1 MTHFIGIL
9 SGKGGVAKTT
19 TAVNLSAAMNYFGRD
34 VILMDGNL
42 STPNV
47 GLHLGAAVVPI
58 NLHHVLKGKNHITE
72 AIYLHSSGIKIIPA
86 GLSISDL
93 RDVQPERLKKA
104 LPSLEG
110 LADVVVVDG
119 AAGLGREALSIMNAV
134 DDLIIVTNPE
144 LPAVADAMKTIKIA
158 EELGKNVKGVVV
170 TKTGDANDISLQSLR
185 TLLEK
190 PILAIIPQDKAI
202 RSSLIKKDPVIYAHP
217 KSRSA
222 VAYKK
227 LAANLI
233 GLEYNEK
240 AESKFSEF
248 LRNLR
253 SSK

>member
-1 MTHFIGIL
+1 MTHYIGIL

-19 TAVNLSAAMNYFGRD
+19 TAINLSAAMNHFGRD

-47 GLHLGAAVVPI
+47 GLHLGAPVVPI
-58 NLHHVLKGKNHITE
+58 NLHHVLKGKNHVTE
-72 AIYLHSSGIKIIPA
+72 SIYLHPSGIKIIPA

-93 RDVQPERLKKA
+93 RDVQPEKLKKV
-104 LPSLEG
+104 LPSLDG
-110 LADVVVVDG
+110 LADIVVIDG
-119 AAGLGREALSIMNAV
+119 AAGLGREAISLMNAV
-134 DDLIIVTNPE
+134 KDLVIVTNPE

-158 EELGKNVKGVVV
+158 EELGKDVKGVIIA
-170 TKTGDANDISLQSLR
+170 KTGNQGDISISNLK

-190 PILAIIPQDKAI
+190 PVLAIIPNDKAI
-202 RSSLIKKDPVIYAHP
+202 RHSLLKKDPVVYTHP
-217 KSRSA
+217 KSRSSI
-222 VAYKK
+222 AYKK

-233 GLEYNEK
+233 GVEYEEK

-253 SSK
+253 FK

>member
-1 MTHFIGIL
+1 MTHYIGIL

-47 GLHLGAAVVPI
+47 GLHLGAPVVPI

-72 AIYLHSSGIKIIPA
+72 AIYMHPSGIKIIPA
-86 GLSISDL
+86 GLSVSDL
-93 RDVQPERLKKA
+93 KDVQPEKLKQT
-104 LPSLEG
+104 LPSLDG
-110 LADVVVVDG
+110 LTDIVVIDG
-119 AAGLGREALSIMNAV
+119 AAGLGREALSLMNAV
-134 DDLIIVTNPE
+134 NDLIIVTNPE

-158 EELGKNVKGVVV
+158 EELGKTVRGVVIA
-170 TKTGDANDISLQSLR
+170 KTGDYGDISLPNLQ

-190 PILAIIPQDKAI
+190 PILATIPHDKAI
-202 RSSLIKKDPVIYAHP
+202 RMSLVRKDPVIYTHP

-233 GLEYNEK
+233 GVEYGEK

-253 SSK
+253 GK

>member
-1 MTHFIGIL
+1 MTHYIGIL

-19 TAVNLSAAMNYFGRD
+19 TAVNLSAAMNFFGRD

-47 GLHLGAAVVPI
+47 GLHLGAPVVPI

-72 AIYLHSSGIKIIPA
+72 AIYMHPSGIKIIPA

-93 RDVQPERLKKA
+93 KDVQPEKLKQT
-104 LPSLEG
+104 LPSLDG
-110 LADVVVVDG
+110 LADVVVIDG
-119 AAGLGREALSIMNAV
+119 AAGLGREALSLMNAV
-134 DDLIIVTNPE
+134 KDLIIVTNPE

-158 EELGKNVKGVVV
+158 ESLGKNVRGVVV
-170 TKTGDANDISLQSLR
+170 AKTGDHGDISLPNLQ

-190 PILAIIPQDKAI
+190 PILAIIPHDKAI
-202 RSSLIKKDPVIYAHP
+202 RMSLIRRDPVIYTHP

-233 GLEYNEK
+233 GIEYSEK

-253 SSK
+253 GR